1 MTDSVPRTLHKLVF
15 RLAHIGLGLA
25 THLPFIGDKFTRGT
39 GGTDS
44 ARYCYSVWLRHVV
57 KAREA
62 GVWNAPRRIAEL
74 GPGDSLG
81 IGLTALLTG
90 AEQYFAFDVVE
101 HASNQQNLAIFDEL
115 VELVRSRADIPGED
129 EFPLV
134 KPYLDDYGF
143 PADVLSAEHIAACLS
158 AERVARIR
166 TALETLGQADDD
178 GSTIRYVVPWMDT
191 PDAHHELL
199 REQSV
204 DMICSQAVLE
214 HVDDLAEAYLAMRA
228 WLHKDG
234 FISHQIDFKC
244 HGTALDW
251 DGHWAV
257 PAFIWKIM
265 RGARPYLI
273 NRQPCSEHV
282 RLLGNNRF
290 GIKIRNPI
298 QTDSTLSRAR
308 LATEFRAMSD
318 SDLNT
323 SGLYVLAVPLQ

>member
-1 MTDSVPRTLHKLVF
+1 MTDFAPRTLQKFVF

-25 THLPFIGDKFTRGT
+25 THLPYIGKKFTRGT

-101 HASNQQNLAIFDEL
+101 HASNQQNLTIFDEL
-115 VELVRSRADIPGED
+115 VGLVRSRADIPGED

-134 KPYLDDYGF
+134 KPYLDDYRF
-143 PADVLSAEHIAACLS
+143 PNDVLSEEDIVNCLNP
-158 AERVARIR
+158 ERVARIR
-166 TALETLGQADDD
+166 TALENLGQVDNGD
-178 GSTIRYVVPWMDT
+178 SVIRYVVPWMST
-191 PDAHHELL
+191 GQAEHASLHE
-199 REQSV
+199 QDV

-214 HVDDLAEAYLAMRA
+214 HVDNLAEAYSAMRT

-257 PAFIWKIM
+257 PAPIWKVM

-273 NRQPCSEHV
+273 NRQPCSEHL
-282 RLLGNNRF
+282 RLLESNQF
-290 GIKIRNPI
+290 GVKIRNPI
-298 QTDSTLSRAR
+298 HTDSTLSRTQ
-308 LATEFRAMSD
+308 LAADFRTLSD

-323 SGLYVLAVPLQ
+323 SGLYVLAVPG

>member
-1 MTDSVPRTLHKLVF
+1 MTDSAPRSLQKLVF

-25 THLPFIGDKFTRGT
+25 THLPFIGEKFTRGT

-134 KPYLDDYGF
+134 KPYLDDYRF
-143 PADVLSAEHIAACLS
+143 PADVLSADHIAECLKP
-158 AERVARIR
+158 ERVARIR
-166 TALETLGQADDD
+166 TALANLGQHDDSD
-178 GSTIRYVVPWMDT
+178 SAIRYVVPWMAT
-191 PDAHHELL
+191 GQAEQLPL
-199 REQSV
+199 RQQDV

-214 HVDDLAEAYLAMRA
+214 HVDDLETAYSAMRT
-228 WLHKDG
+228 WLHEDG

-257 PAFIWKIM
+257 PAAIWKVM

-273 NRQPCSEHV
+273 NRQPCSEHL
-282 RLLGNNRF
+282 RLLESNRF
-290 GIKIRNPI
+290 GVKIRNPI
-298 QTDSTLSRAR
+298 HTNSTLARGR
-308 LATEFRAMSD
+308 LATDFRTLSD

-323 SGLYVLAVPLQ
+323 SGVYVLAVPC